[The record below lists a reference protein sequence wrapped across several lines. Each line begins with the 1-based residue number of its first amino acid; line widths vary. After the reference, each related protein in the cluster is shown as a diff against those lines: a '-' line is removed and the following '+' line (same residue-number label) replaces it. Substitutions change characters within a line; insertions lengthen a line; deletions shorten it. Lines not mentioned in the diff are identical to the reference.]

1 MSSLAR
7 RNGCTI
13 GCTQCDGAT
22 RGPIPLMTGGPGGS
36 CIDQGNS
43 GPGPSTVKAG
53 APCAKQPARDAS
65 GKPCGAEA
73 KALNCDPRSR
83 TVNRGAKCGAAD
95 DYYYYSPW
103 RAPGD
108 APVFDACGLAGGNHE
123 ANPTC
128 GYDTSPNAKLGDKGS
143 SLNATA
149 PVVFKRGSHVEVAW
163 NLQANHG
170 GGYIYRLCD
179 ASEPLTEECFRRTPL
194 AFEGRSSFRW
204 NGVRRLCALLLALGL
219 SACVLRRAGWRGAA
233 LLRRRLRPGL
243 AQRHLGDEPRP
254 AQRHLPDRHLVP
266 TVLRGGSRLQRAA
279 VDERDADQ
287 AGHELPL
294 LGDLGAVQHG
304 DCGTHT
310 LASQFWPACFWLPRR
325 RFIGVPMRA
334 GHGAHSADHQA
345 GIVRA
350 WV

>member
-1 MSSLAR
+1 
-7 RNGCTI
+7 
-13 GCTQCDGAT
+13 
-22 RGPIPLMTGGPGGS
+22 MTGGPGGS

-204 NGVRRLCALLLALGL
+204 NGVRRLCALLLAL
-219 SACVLRRAGWRGAA
+219 V
-233 LLRRRLRPGL
+233 
-243 AQRHLGDEPRP
+243 
-254 AQRHLPDRHLVP
+254 
-266 TVLRGGSRLQRAA
+266 
-279 VDERDADQ
+279 
-287 AGHELPL
+287 
-294 LGDLGAVQHG
+294 
-304 DCGTHT
+304 
-310 LASQFWPACFWLPRR
+310 
-325 RFIGVPMRA
+325 
-334 GHGAHSADHQA
+334 
-345 GIVRA
+345 
-350 WV
+350 